1 MIGNVDLDLI
11 EKTYQNASIG
21 ITALEAVLDKTK
33 NVELN
38 NALHRQLKDYNDII
52 DISKEQ
58 LKVNGAQVKDNPM
71 YEKVLMKGNVK
82 MNTMM
87 NSSDSHIAQMI
98 IQGSTM
104 GITTM
109 TKLLNAKSN
118 ADGISTEIAKDF
130 IRREQLNIE
139 EMKKFL

>member
-38 NALHRQLKDYNDII
+38 NALRRQLKDYNNIA

-58 LKVNGAQVKDNPM
+58 LRVNGAQVKDNPM
-71 YEKVLMKGNVK
+71 YEKVMMKGNVK
-82 MNTMM
+82 MNTMV
-87 NSSDSHIAQMI
+87 NSSDSHIAQMV

-104 GITTM
+104 GITQM

-118 ADGISTEIAKDF
+118 ADGISTKIAKDF

>member
-21 ITALEAVLDKTK
+21 ITALEAVLDKAK
-33 NVELN
+33 NNELN
-38 NALHRQLKDYNDII
+38 NALHRQLKDYNEIA
-52 DISKEQ
+52 DISKKQ
-58 LKVNGAQVKDNPM
+58 LKINGAKVKDNPM
-71 YEKVLMKGNVK
+71 YEKVMMKGNVK

-87 NSSDSHIAQMI
+87 NSSDSHIAQMV

-104 GITTM
+104 GITQM
-109 TKLLNAKSN
+109 TKLLNAKTN

-130 IRREQLNIE
+130 IQREQLNIE